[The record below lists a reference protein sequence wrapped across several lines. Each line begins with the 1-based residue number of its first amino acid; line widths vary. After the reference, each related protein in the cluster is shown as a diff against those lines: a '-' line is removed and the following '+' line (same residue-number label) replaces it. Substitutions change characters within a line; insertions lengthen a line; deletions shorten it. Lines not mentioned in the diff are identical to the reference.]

1 MRLAKVCPIFKFR
14 TVLKSWDHF
23 ALNQVIIFVLKLCLE
38 VANLTWSLTHFC
50 LTEKRTFCCK
60 YICVKVRC
68 WYLIGKWN
76 CLSYLVFSLGVVQN
90 FRSNSRPLNSSLE
103 KNALHIWI
111 QNEISFSKL
120 FEIWKSDDKWQLNNP
135 IIHIHGEFF
144 VLFIAFAV
152 FQQKV

>member
-1 MRLAKVCPIFKFR
+1 M
-14 TVLKSWDHF
+14 
-23 ALNQVIIFVLKLCLE
+23 
-38 VANLTWSLTHFC
+38 TWSLTHFC

-90 FRSNSRPLNSSLE
+90 FRPNSRPLNSGLE

-111 QNEISFSKL
+111 QNDLSFSKL
-120 FEIWKSDDKWQLNNP
+120 FEIWKSDKKWQLNNP
-135 IIHIHGEFF
+135 SVLWIMIVWNWFSSRWYTYFSNNKLRMRFF
-144 VLFIAFAV
+144 SSV
-152 FQQKV
+152 FGRTL